1 MALPVRV
8 LAGVL
13 ACAFLLVVPAFA
25 QGAENLTPQLADT
38 PDVAHAKYDGVQHL
52 HYKYGPLPIQAG
64 QNNIQIGQNEVP
76 KPKVDGWITRMQP
89 NLELMDGTVPPVDV
103 IHLHHAVWLN
113 LTHPGVASGGNN
125 NFAPFF
131 AAGEEKT
138 IFQLPQGYGMRYR
151 ASDKWILNYMIH
163 NLTSRPTKVYIT
175 WDIDFVPDSAP
186 GAKGMVEA
194 HPLWMDVRSGEI
206 YPVFD
211 VHRGAGT
218 DGTYTYPDQDPN
230 AYPGGRQRNMFTADR
245 DMLLLG
251 TAGHLHPGG
260 LHDDL
265 WLTRPGAQAAPS
277 AMIAARCTRAKAKA
291 KRAKASSATS
301 RDVKE
306 ACARPAAD
314 GDTVHLFKSM
324 ADYFEP
330 AGAVSWDVAMTGTPA
345 DWRVQIH
352 KGDQLRIT
360 STYDTTRSSWYESM
374 GIMVVY
380 YADQSGGPN
389 PFVNKVDW
397 PGQITHGHLPEND
410 NHGDENTG
418 LPDPTALPD
427 GPVFGAD
434 SAVTIDN
441 FSYSQGDLS
450 VSGPDGAPPIVKQG
464 TPLTFTDN
472 DGEPAFHT
480 ITACKQPCNRS
491 TGIAYPVADGPV
503 DFDSGELGGN
513 GAPPTNGQKSWTTP
527 ENLPAGT
534 YTYFCRIHPFMRG
547 SFRVSGS

>member
-1 MALPVRV
+1 MAYRARLFAGLFACVV
-8 LAGVL
+8 MLA
-13 ACAFLLVVPAFA
+13 VPALA

-38 PDVAHAKYDGVQHL
+38 PEIAHVDYPGIKHL
-52 HYKYGPLPIQAG
+52 HYQYGPLPIQAG
-64 QNNIQIGQNEVP
+64 QNNIQIGANEVP
-76 KPKVDGWITRMQP
+76 KPKVDGWITRMKP
-89 NLELMDGTVPPVDV
+89 NLTLMDGTVPPVDV
-103 IHLHHAVWLN
+103 IHLHHAVWYN
-113 LTHPGVASGGNN
+113 ATHPGVASGGG
-125 NFAPFF
+125 FAPFF

-138 IFQLPQGYGMRYR
+138 VFQLPKGYAMRYR

-175 WDIDFVPDSAP
+175 WDVDFVPDTAP
-186 GAKGMVEA
+186 GAKGMREA
-194 HPLWMDVRSGEI
+194 KPLWMDVRSGEI

-211 VHRGAGT
+211 VHRGSGT
-218 DGTYTYPDQDPN
+218 NGTFTYPDQDPN
-230 AYPGGRQRNMFTADR
+230 AYPGGRQRNLFVADH

-251 TAGHLHPGG
+251 TGGHLHPGG

-265 WLTRPGAQAAPS
+265 WLTRPGAQAAS
-277 AMIAARCTRAKAKA
+277 ASTIAARCSRAMTKA
-291 KRAKASSATS
+291 KRASASSTKSS
-301 RDVKE
+301 RAVKQ

-330 AGAVSWDVAMTGTPA
+330 AGAVSWDVATTVTPP

-360 STYDTTRSSWYESM
+360 TTYDSERSSWYESM
-374 GIMVVY
+374 GIMLVW
-380 YADQSGGPN
+380 YADESGGRD
-389 PFVNKVDW
+389 PFVEKVDW

-410 NHGDENTG
+410 NHGGDNAG
-418 LPDPTALPD
+418 LPDPSTLPD

-441 FSYSQGDLS
+441 FQYSQGDLS
-450 VSGPDGAPPIVKQG
+450 ISGPDGTPPIVKQG

-480 ITACKQPCNRS
+480 VTACKQPCNRT
-491 TGIAYPVADGPV
+491 TGIAYPLADGPV

-513 GAPPTNGQKSWTTP
+513 GLPPTNGLKSWSTP
-527 ENLPAGT
+527 EELPPGT

-547 SFRVSGS
+547 SFRVVS

>member
-1 MALPVRV
+1 M
-8 LAGVL
+8 
-13 ACAFLLVVPAFA
+13 
-25 QGAENLTPQLADT
+25 
-38 PDVAHAKYDGVQHL
+38 
-52 HYKYGPLPIQAG
+52 
-64 QNNIQIGQNEVP
+64 
-76 KPKVDGWITRMQP
+76 
-89 NLELMDGTVPPVDV
+89 
-103 IHLHHAVWLN
+103 
-113 LTHPGVASGGNN
+113 
-125 NFAPFF
+125 
-131 AAGEEKT
+131 
-138 IFQLPQGYGMRYR
+138 
-151 ASDKWILNYMIH
+151 
-163 NLTSRPTKVYIT
+163 
-175 WDIDFVPDSAP
+175 
-186 GAKGMVEA
+186 
-194 HPLWMDVRSGEI
+194 
-206 YPVFD
+206 
-211 VHRGAGT
+211 
-218 DGTYTYPDQDPN
+218 
-230 AYPGGRQRNMFTADR
+230 
-245 DMLLLG
+245 
-251 TAGHLHPGG
+251 
-260 LHDDL
+260 
-265 WLTRPGAQAAPS
+265 
-277 AMIAARCTRAKAKA
+277 
-291 KRAKASSATS
+291 
-301 RDVKE
+301 
-306 ACARPAAD
+306 
-314 GDTVHLFKSM
+314 HLFKSM

-410 NHGDENTG
+410 NHGDQNTG
-418 LPDPTALPD
+418 LPDPTTLPD

-547 SFRVSGS
+547 SFRVVS

>member
-64 QNNIQIGQNEVP
+64 QNNIQIGENQVP

-113 LTHPGVASGGNN
+113 VTHPGVASGGNN

-218 DGTYTYPDQDPN
+218 NGAYTYPDQDPN

-291 KRAKASSATS
+291 RRAKASSATS

-389 PFVNKVDW
+389 PFVNKVDL
-397 PGQITHGHLPEND
+397 PVQNTHGHQPEND
-410 NHGDENTG
+410 KHGDQNTG

-547 SFRVSGS
+547 SFRVVS

>member
-1 MALPVRV
+1 
-8 LAGVL
+8 
-13 ACAFLLVVPAFA
+13 
-25 QGAENLTPQLADT
+25 
-38 PDVAHAKYDGVQHL
+38 
-52 HYKYGPLPIQAG
+52 
-64 QNNIQIGQNEVP
+64 
-76 KPKVDGWITRMQP
+76 
-89 NLELMDGTVPPVDV
+89 
-103 IHLHHAVWLN
+103 
-113 LTHPGVASGGNN
+113 
-125 NFAPFF
+125 
-131 AAGEEKT
+131 
-138 IFQLPQGYGMRYR
+138 MRYR

-218 DGTYTYPDQDPN
+218 NGAYTYPDQDPN

-291 KRAKASSATS
+291 RRAKASSATS

-547 SFRVSGS
+547 SFRVVS